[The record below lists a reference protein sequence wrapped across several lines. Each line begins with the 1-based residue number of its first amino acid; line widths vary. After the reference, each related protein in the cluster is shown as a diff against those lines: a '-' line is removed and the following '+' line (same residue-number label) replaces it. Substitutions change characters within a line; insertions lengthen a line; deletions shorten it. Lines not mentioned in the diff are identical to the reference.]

1 MELSVRS
8 PSYFVADGR
17 LRLVSEG
24 SWYWHPG
31 EAAVKGVFTASD
43 MPVAFLEYTTRF
55 EHNAIVHDLRAYDT
69 VGEPTDYR
77 ETREL
82 TRVSKCV
89 WTILRPWP
97 DGHERVIGAT
107 YVRSR

>member
-8 PSYFVADGR
+8 RSYFVTDGR
-17 LRLVSEG
+17 LRLVGEG

-31 EAAVKGVFTASD
+31 EAAVKGVFAAID
-43 MPVAFLEYTTRF
+43 MPVAFHEHTTRV

-82 TRVSKCV
+82 TSLSECA
-89 WTILRPWP
+89 WTVLRPWP
-97 DGHERVIGAT
+97 DGHERVIGGT
-107 YVRSR
+107 YVRRR

>member
-24 SWYWHPG
+24 HWYS
-31 EAAVKGVFTASD
+31 AVKGVFTASD

-55 EHNAIVHDLRAYDT
+55 EHDAIVHDLRAYDT

-82 TRVSKCV
+82 TSVSECV

-97 DGHERVIGAT
+97 GGHERVIGAT
-107 YVRSR
+107 YVRRR